1 MLALVH
7 RASEVVPEP
16 VALLRGCLEEIVR
29 GDVTLAFFERAR
41 GRTLTYG
48 WQINFG
54 QHELWFD
61 LPDHDLNGELFGRF
75 RSWDCHEPSQ
85 TARACDALRRLLLP
99 A

>member
-1 MLALVH
+1 MH
-7 RASEVVPEP
+7 RAYEIVPEP
-16 VALLRGCLEEIVR
+16 VALLRDCLEQITR
-29 GDVTLAFFERAR
+29 GDVTIAFFERAK
-41 GRTLTYG
+41 GRTLIYG

-61 LPDHDLNGELFGRF
+61 LPSYDLSGELFDRF
-75 RSWDCHEPSQ
+75 RSWGCHDRTQ